1 MRNIY
6 HRLGTRGRADA
17 LSIYQRRA
25 VDDFL
30 AGAQAPLLASGVL
43 EIGSDA
49 DGRILRDLV
58 ARGAARV
65 VGVNPELT
73 PDDIERV
80 SATLPPGSRVEAV
93 DLLSSA
99 LPADS
104 FGAIFSVAVFEH
116 LKDFERCL
124 AEMYRL
130 LIPGGQ
136 VYAAFGPIWSSSL
149 GHHVTADAD
158 GIHLQHD
165 DPRRNPI
172 EDHSHLLISPDE
184 MRSRIAA
191 RYTPALADAAVRRIY
206 EVDTLSRLFFE
217 EYLAAFEASLFRVVR
232 LVKDEEHVPAARL
245 AELRAAYP
253 GRTVFNVRNAVAVLE
268 KVADR
273 A

>member
-1 MRNIY
+1 M
-6 HRLGTRGRADA
+6 
-17 LSIYQRRA
+17 YQRRA

-30 AGAQAPLLASGVL
+30 AGTPSPLLASGVL

-49 DGRILRDLV
+49 DGRVLRELV

-73 PDDIERV
+73 PVDVERV
-80 SATLPPGSRVEAV
+80 TATLPPGSRVEAL
-93 DLLSSA
+93 DLLSSG

-116 LKDFERCL
+116 LGSFERCL
-124 AEMYRL
+124 AEMHRL

-172 EDHSHLLISPDE
+172 EDHSHLLISPDD

-191 RYTPALADAAVRRIY
+191 RHTPAVADAAVRRIY
-206 EVDTLSRLFFE
+206 EADTLSRLFFE
-217 EYLAAFEASLFRVVR
+217 EYVAAFEASPFRVLR
-232 LVKDEEHVPAARL
+232 LVKDEEQVPAARL
-245 AELRAAYP
+245 VALRATYP
-253 GRTVFNVRNAVAVLE
+253 GRTVFNVRNAVVVLQ
-268 KVADR
+268 KPADR
-273 A
+273 RGAE